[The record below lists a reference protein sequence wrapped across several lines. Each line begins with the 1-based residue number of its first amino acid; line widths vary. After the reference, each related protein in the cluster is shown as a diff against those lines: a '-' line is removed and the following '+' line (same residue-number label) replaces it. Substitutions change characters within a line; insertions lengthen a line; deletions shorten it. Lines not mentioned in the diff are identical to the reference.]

1 MFKVKI
7 VSLFL
12 FVLCVCDKFKE
23 WEYELHVCV
32 CFFMEN
38 IQDLFCVAASQTTFT
53 FPTFRVR
60 SSLGGEF
67 SVVCCN
73 LVLVLKFFVFS
84 CVVLLTHYY
93 SCVWVKSCFAWF
105 FFGGK
110 LVLFFKCTKAAAC
123 LFFNLSDI
131 YNNSYFV

>member
-1 MFKVKI
+1 MCVINLK
-7 VSLFL
+7 SENTSYM
-12 FVLCVCDKFKE
+12 CVC
-23 WEYELHVCV
+23 V
-32 CFFMEN
+32 FFMEN

-93 SCVWVKSCFAWF
+93 SCV
-105 FFGGK
+105 
-110 LVLFFKCTKAAAC
+110 
-123 LFFNLSDI
+123 
-131 YNNSYFV
+131 